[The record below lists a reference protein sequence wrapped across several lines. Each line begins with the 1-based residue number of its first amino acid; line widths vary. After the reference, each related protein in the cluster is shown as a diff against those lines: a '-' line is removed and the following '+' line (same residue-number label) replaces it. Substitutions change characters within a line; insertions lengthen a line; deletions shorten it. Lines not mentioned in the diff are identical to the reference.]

1 MTQIDIANLIKA
13 LVNSLIISLV
23 ILVVINVFTYKFF
36 KKPKSKSELN
46 LKKIQKT
53 DFDLKRYSRPS
64 SISLVLL
71 NS

>member
-1 MTQIDIANLIKA
+1 MTHIDIASLIKA

-36 KKPKSKSELN
+36 KKSKSKRELN

-53 DFDLKRYSRPS
+53 DFDLKRYSTRS
-64 SISLVLL
+64 SISLVFF